1 MNILDLFSGI
11 GGFSL
16 GFLSANFKDYDFS
29 KLPNEQ
35 QSKSDEFFK
44 TIAFC
49 EIESVCHKILNR
61 HYPGIKIYDD
71 VTKIT
76 KQDLENQK
84 IDIITGGFPCQDLSI
99 AGKMAGLNGKR
110 SGLFYEMLR
119 ITEFT
124 KPKYILFEN
133 TPELIR
139 NKNYFGIFTQELRLR
154 GYEYRAFLLRAD
166 FKGHKR
172 QRAYILAN
180 AAEVR
185 PVCVERIFTLTADV
199 TQQNAPA
206 EIIPIYHRYLWRKK
220 NGYENDLPD
229 IRKDDGVSS
238 GLHRVGMLGNSVV
251 PELVSIF
258 AKAIK
263 ENEC

>member
-35 QSKSDEFFK
+35 KSKSDEFFK

-49 EIESVCHKILNR
+49 EIESLCHKILNR

-119 ITEFT
+119 IAEFT
-124 KPKYILFEN
+124 RAKYILFEN

-154 GYEYRAFLLRAD
+154 GYEYRAFYYELTS
-166 FKGHKR
+166 KGIKDNVRISLPTPLKSDQFALSKFSLSLQMLHSKTH
-172 QRAYILAN
+172 QQKLYPYIIDTYGERKTAMKTICQIY
-180 AAEVR
+180 EKMMGY
-185 PVCVERIFTLTADV
+185 PV
-199 TQQNAPA
+199 
-206 EIIPIYHRYLWRKK
+206 
-220 NGYENDLPD
+220 GYT
-229 IRKDDGVSS
+229 
-238 GLHRVGMLGNSVV
+238 
-251 PELVSIF
+251 EL
-258 AKAIK
+258 
-263 ENEC
+263 EC